1 MPMVGQR
8 PTPLHNTPKIH
19 KGQIFG
25 ESGIMGIGTF
35 SQITSRRMPIVQGIY
50 TYIVTYKGKGSG
62 KKVKTRLKLKF

>member
-50 TYIVTYKGKGSG
+50 TYIVTY
-62 KKVKTRLKLKF
+62 TDRIPNFLKINFQIL